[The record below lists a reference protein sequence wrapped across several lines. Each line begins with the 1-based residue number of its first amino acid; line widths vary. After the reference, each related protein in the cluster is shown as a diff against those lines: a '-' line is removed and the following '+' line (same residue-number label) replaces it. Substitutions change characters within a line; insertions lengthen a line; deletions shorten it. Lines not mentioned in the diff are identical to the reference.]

1 MSDFRATLNDKMIS
15 RLAPADEGQYLVRDT
30 DLKGFFLVVG
40 KRKMT
45 FTVQSEFWE
54 GGKRR
59 TKKVAIGSVDELSTR
74 EARTKAKD
82 ELAKIGRGEYAA
94 EAAAAAKAKAAA
106 GLAIQKAGDITLRS
120 AWARYKVFLERKD
133 RSAATIAG
141 YGDHVERLMKDW
153 LDVPLMT
160 LCDNPRMVSDR
171 HDQLTKD
178 CGPYGANGCMR
189 TLRAIY
195 NHARRSAR
203 ELPPDNPTSAVDW
216 NDEKRRD
223 TAMGAFDLPAW
234 IEQVARLRHPIRRE
248 FHLFTLLSGSR
259 PTALRQA
266 EVAHFSFARRVL
278 HIPRPK
284 GGAKR
289 AFDIPLSREM
299 IRCLVRA
306 MRASRM
312 LHAENAERWI
322 FAAGSQE
329 GHLVEHKE
337 DRDRLSKWG
346 NDLRQSYRT
355 LGQAAGLSEI
365 DMHLLMNHRLPDV
378 NAGYI
383 TRDKLMGDHLRAAQ
397 QKLSSYIVSA
407 GAAAHKD
414 GKPRERVWPKLA
426 SRRIG
431 DEAFDPTPPDPRI
444 GKPLGPRKQKSASLP
459 APAEAT

>member
-1 MSDFRATLNDKMIS
+1 MSDFRASLNDKMIG
-15 RLAPADEGQYLVRDT
+15 RLALADEGQYVVRDT
-30 DLKGFFLVVG
+30 ELKGFFLVIG
-40 KRKMT
+40 RRKKT
-45 FTVQSEFWE
+45 FTVLGEFWE
-54 GGKRR
+54 GGKRHA
-59 TKKVAIGSVDELSTR
+59 KKVALGTVDELSTR
-74 EARTKAKD
+74 DARIKAKD
-82 ELAKIGRGEYAA
+82 TLAKIARGEYAA
-94 EAAAAAKAKAAA
+94 EAAAAAVVKAEA
-106 GLAIQKAGDITLRS
+106 GLAVQKATDVTLRS
-120 AWARYKVFLERKD
+120 AWARYKIYLERKD
-133 RSAATIAG
+133 RSAATVAG
-141 YGDHVERLMKDW
+141 YGDHVERLLKDW

-160 LCDNPRMVSDR
+160 LGDNPRMVSDR

-178 CGPYGANGCMR
+178 CGPYAANGCMR

-234 IEQVARLRHPIRRE
+234 IEQAGRLRHAIRRE

-266 EVAHFSFARRVL
+266 EVAHFNFARRVL

-299 IRCLVRA
+299 IRCLIRA
-306 MRASRM
+306 MRTSRM
-312 LHAENAERWI
+312 LHPENAEKWI
-322 FAAGSQE
+322 FAADSAE

-337 DRDRLSKWG
+337 DRARLSKWG

-355 LGQAAGLSEI
+355 LGQAAGLSEV
-365 DMHLLMNHRLPDV
+365 DMHLLMNHRLPGV

-383 TRDKLMGDHLRAAQ
+383 TRDKLMSDHLRVAQ
-397 QKLSSYIVSA
+397 QKLSQHIVAA
-407 GAAAHKD
+407 GLPPLKVDAK
-414 GKPRERVWPKLA
+414 RERVWPRLP
-426 SRRIG
+426 SRFIG
-431 DEAFDPTPPDPRI
+431 DDVLDPTPPDPRE
-444 GKPLGPRKQKSASLP
+444 GVGWSEERRQAAKQRL
-459 APAEAT
+459 ATAA

>member
-1 MSDFRATLNDKMIS
+1 L
-15 RLAPADEGQYLVRDT
+15 L
-30 DLKGFFLVVG
+30 
-40 KRKMT
+40 
-45 FTVQSEFWE
+45 
-54 GGKRR
+54 
-59 TKKVAIGSVDELSTR
+59 
-74 EARTKAKD
+74 
-82 ELAKIGRGEYAA
+82 
-94 EAAAAAKAKAAA
+94 
-106 GLAIQKAGDITLRS
+106 
-120 AWARYKVFLERKD
+120 
-133 RSAATIAG
+133 
-141 YGDHVERLMKDW
+141 KDW

-160 LCDNPRMVSDR
+160 LGENPRMVSDR
-171 HDQLTKD
+171 HDQLTRD

-223 TAMGAFDLPAW
+223 TAMGTFDLPAW
-234 IEQVARLRHPIRRE
+234 IDEAGRLRHAIRRE

-266 EVAHFSFARRVL
+266 EVAHFSFSRRVL

-312 LHAENAERWI
+312 LHPENAEKWI
-322 FAAGSQE
+322 FAAASAE

-337 DRDRLSKWG
+337 ERERLSKWG

-355 LGQAAGLSEI
+355 LGQAAGLSEV
-365 DMHLLMNHRLPDV
+365 DMHLLMNHRLPGV

-383 TRDKLMGDHLRAAQ
+383 TRDKLMSDHLRAAQ
-397 QKLSSYIVSA
+397 QKLSSYIFSA
-407 GAAAHKD
+407 GTVPRRD
-414 GKPRERVWPKLA
+414 GATRERPWPKLA

-431 DEAFDPTPPDPRI
+431 DDAFDPTPPNPNLGR
-444 GKPLGPRKQKSASLP
+444 PSGPRKRR
-459 APAEAT
+459 AEASGEVETKAA

>member
-1 MSDFRATLNDKMIS
+1 MSDFKTSLNDKMIN
-15 RLAPADEGQYLVRDT
+15 RLGFADDGQYVVRDT
-30 DLKGFFLVVG
+30 ELKGFFLVVG
-40 KRKMT
+40 KRTKT
-45 FTVQSEFWE
+45 FTVLGEFWDN
-54 GGKRR
+54 GKRHA
-59 TKKVAIGSVDELSTR
+59 KKVALGTTDKLSTR
-74 EARTKAKD
+74 DARVKAKD
-82 ELAKIGRGEYAA
+82 ALAKIARGEYAA
-94 EAAAAAKAKAAA
+94 EAASAAVAKAQA
-106 GLAIQKAGDITLRS
+106 GLAIEKAPDVTLRS
-120 AWARYKVFLERKD
+120 AWARYEVYLERKD
-133 RSAATIAG
+133 RSAATVAG
-141 YGDHVERLMKDW
+141 YGDHVERLLKDW

-160 LCDNPRMVSDR
+160 LGDNPRMVSDR
-171 HDQLTKD
+171 HDKLTKD
-178 CGPYGANGCMR
+178 SGPYAANGCMR

-203 ELPPDNPTSAVDW
+203 ELPADNPTSAVDW

-223 TAMGAFDLPAW
+223 TAMGAFDLPVW
-234 IEQVARLRHPIRRE
+234 IEEAGRLRHAIRRE

-312 LHAENAERWI
+312 LHPENAEKWI
-322 FAAGSQE
+322 FAAESEE

-355 LGQAAGLSEI
+355 LGQAAGLSEV
-365 DMHLLMNHRLPDV
+365 DMHLLMNHRLPGV

-383 TRDKLMGDHLRAAQ
+383 TRDKLMSDHLRAAQ
-397 QKLSSYIVSA
+397 QRLSSHIVLSGMA
-407 GAAAHKD
+407 PRKD
-414 GKPRERVWPKLA
+414 GRPRERVWPQLP

-431 DEAFDPTPPDPRI
+431 DDILDPTPPDPRA
-444 GKPLGPRKQKSASLP
+444 GVPWSEERRQA
-459 APAEAT
+459 AQQRVAEAA

>member
-1 MSDFRATLNDKMIS
+1 MSDFKATLNDKMIS
-15 RLAPADEGQYLVRDT
+15 RLALADEGQYQVRDA
-30 DLKGFFLVVG
+30 DLKGFYLLVG

-45 FTVQSEFWE
+45 FMVQGEFWD
-54 GGKRR
+54 GGKRHQR
-59 TKKVAIGSVDELSTR
+59 KVAIGTVDEVTTR
-74 EARTKAKD
+74 DARTRAKD
-82 ELAKIGRGEYAA
+82 ELAKIARGDYAA
-94 EAAAAAKAKAAA
+94 AAAEAAKAKADA
-106 GLAIQKAGDITLRS
+106 GLAIQAASNVTLRS
-120 AWARYKVFLERKD
+120 AWARYKIYLERKD
-133 RSAATIAG
+133 RSAATVAG
-141 YGDHVERLMKDW
+141 YGDHVERLLKDW
-153 LDVPLMT
+153 LDLPLMT
-160 LCDNPRMVSDR
+160 LGDNPRMVSDR
-171 HDQLTKD
+171 HDKLTQD

-203 ELPPDNPTSAVDW
+203 ELPADNPTSAVDW

-223 TAMGAFDLPAW
+223 TAMGTFDLPTW
-234 IEQVARLRHPIRRE
+234 IEEAGRLRHAIRRE

-312 LHAENAERWI
+312 LHPDNAEKWI
-322 FAAGSQE
+322 FAADSLE

-337 DRDRLSKWG
+337 SRDRLSKWG

-355 LGQAAGLSEI
+355 LGQAAGLSDV
-365 DMHLLMNHRLPDV
+365 DMHLLMNHRLPGV

-383 TRDKLMGDHLRAAQ
+383 TREKLMSDHLRKAQ
-397 QKLSSYIVSA
+397 QTLSTYIVTA
-407 GAAAHKD
+407 GLTPRKGAAAL
-414 GKPRERVWPKLA
+414 ERRWPKLA
-426 SRRIG
+426 ARRIG
-431 DEAFDPTPPDPRI
+431 DAQLDPTPPDPRE
-444 GKPLGPRKQKSASLP
+444 GVGWSDERRLAAKQGLAKA
-459 APAEAT
+459 A